1 MKIIHEAGRRKEA
14 IARATL
20 KKGSGSVKINNIPMD
35 MYEPKL
41 SRLKLREPT
50 ILAGDV
56 MEKVDITIRVS
67 GGGQV
72 SQAEAARLA
81 LSRALV
87 KFNKKLETI
96 FMKYDRQFLVAD
108 SRYKETRKPNR
119 HGKARSKRQKS
130 YR

>member
-1 MKIIHEAGRRKEA
+1 MKIIHVSGRRKQA

-20 KKGSGSVKINNIPMD
+20 KAGKGVVKINNIQID
-35 MYEPKL
+35 NYEPKL
-41 SRLKLREPT
+41 ARLKLREPM

-56 MEKVDITIRVS
+56 LSKVDVSIRVS

-87 KFNKKLETI
+87 QFSKKLENI
-96 FMKYDRQFLVAD
+96 FLKYDRQFLVAD
-108 SRYKETRKPNR
+108 VRYKETRKPNR
-119 HGKARSKRQKS
+119 HGKARAKRQKS

>member
-1 MKIIHEAGRRKEA
+1 MKIIHVSGRRKQA

-20 KKGSGSVKINNIPMD
+20 KAGKGVVKINNIQID
-35 MYEPKL
+35 NYEPKL
-41 SRLKLREPT
+41 ARLKLREPM

-56 MEKVDITIRVS
+56 LSKVDVSMRVS

-87 KFNKKLETI
+87 QFSKKLENI
-96 FMKYDRQFLVAD
+96 FLKYDRQFLVAD
-108 SRYKETRKPNR
+108 VRYKETRKPNR
-119 HGKARSKRQKS
+119 HGKARAKRQKS

>member
-1 MKIIHEAGRRKEA
+1 MKIIHESGRRKEA